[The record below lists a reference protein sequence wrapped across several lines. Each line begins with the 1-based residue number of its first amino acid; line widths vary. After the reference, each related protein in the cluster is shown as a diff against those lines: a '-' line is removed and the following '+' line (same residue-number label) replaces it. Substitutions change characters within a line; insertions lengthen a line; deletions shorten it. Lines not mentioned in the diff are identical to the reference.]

1 MRGERL
7 SLRSSDFWLPWGF
20 VSQDCVEDGEQLSSD
35 GDDRG
40 ELVFAG
46 GNELVAEQLEGRV
59 VACRDHGPHEQS
71 AAHARSAAADE
82 AFAPPFAGLPGPRSK
97 SGEGRDLAAVER
109 TQFWQF
115 GNQGARDGWPN
126 ARHRGEQVFLLGP
139 GRRSPHVVGDVVV
152 QFGQFLLQRLAQ
164 PGDALLQAGKSDM
177 TCALAFCRDHLDD
190 LAPAGDKIGEQLCC
204 RVGQLPKPRFGGFS
218 KVRDHGG
225 IDRIGLG
232 TFAERL
238 REGPYL
244 SGIDHHHRQAGAG
257 QASCDHR
264 LETAGG
270 LNRHQLDREWLQP
283 FDQIVDPG
291 ARAADGKT
299 LTARAYRHVQPVF
312 RYIDAN
318 INRVHLIPSLR
329 NRASRAAQAT
339 VRVRWNG
346 RRRPSLS
353 HGLGVPQVARS
364 LACHRTANLSRSGN
378 VQVTR
383 VTWST
388 WPVPR
393 SHDVP
398 PSRNSFACTPSGAW
412 VAAMIRPPRARC
424 SCIKPAT
431 RLCPAASS
439 ALVGSSSSQ
448 TGRRTVSSRATE
460 SRRRCPADKYAAGR
474 CVA

>member
-1 MRGERL
+1 MSRAK
-7 SLRSSDFWLPWGF
+7 WGF

-59 VACRDHGPHEQS
+59 VTCRDHGTHEQS
-71 AAHARSAAADE
+71 AAHARS
-82 AFAPPFAGLPGPRSK
+82 PPPMKLLPRHLPDCR
-97 SGEGRDLAAVER
+97 V
-109 TQFWQF
+109 
-115 GNQGARDGWPN
+115 QGASP
-126 ARHRGEQVFLLGP
+126 ARAAIW
-139 GRRSPHVVGDVVV
+139 RRSSEPSSGSSAIRVRAMVGPMPGTEASRSS
-152 QFGQFLLQRLAQ
+152 FSAQ
-164 PGDALLQAGKSDM
+164 AGDPLLQAGKSDM

-383 VTWST
+383 SDCEAIRVRGSHHVHLSSEFAEAAPHPNPRKGGARENNYCPACLIAQDTATVTWSVSSPCAT
-388 WPVPR
+388 GAAAAMPAAILRNGIGPGE
-393 SHDVP
+393 
-398 PSRNSFACTPSGAW
+398 PSSEMLSGAPS
-412 VAAMIRPPRARC
+412 V
-424 SCIKPAT
+424 T
-431 RLCPAASS
+431 PAAF
-439 ALVGSSSSQ
+439 
-448 TGRRTVSSRATE
+448 
-460 SRRRCPADKYAAGR
+460 
-474 CVA
+474 